1 MTMMRSANKTREQL
15 IGELTQMRQQVIE
28 LKTLEKELQ
37 HLEWTLKE
45 LQCLS
50 GIADIAESP
59 GIALD
64 EIYQE
69 VATLVTKSYQY
80 PEITCSRI
88 TVDGKEFSTDNYKET
103 EWRQSADIEAN
114 DATIGKVEVNYLEER
129 PVIDE
134 GPFLKTERLL
144 IDTVAERLGH
154 ISARKRAECSLTE
167 RVKELQCLSG
177 IADIADIA
185 ESPGITLDE
194 ICQEVATL
202 VTKSYQYPEITCS
215 RITIDGK
222 EFSTDNYKETEWRQ
236 SADIEANDATI
247 GKVEVNYL
255 EERPVI
261 DEGPFLKTERLLI
274 DTVAER
280 LGQITARKRAETER
294 RRLEQKAHIMSRL
307 AFVGEIASGIA
318 HKINDPL
325 TGVISFTSLLM
336 QKDIPEDI
344 KGDVEIINE
353 GSQQIVN
360 VVNRLL
366 TFASQCKPERAYVD
380 INHIIVSTLDLRDYE
395 MKTSNI
401 HVITRLDPDLP
412 RTIADGAQL
421 QQVFLNIIMNAET
434 EMKLAHGEGNL
445 FIKTE
450 TIDNTIRI
458 SFKDDGPGIAK
469 EDLERIFDPLFATRE
484 ASQGIRLGL
493 SICHGIITEHG
504 GRIYAESVSGKGA
517 TFIVELP
524 VVTEPEELK
533 PAEPVADETEV
544 ELPVVTEPEESK
556 PAEPVADETESV
568 EKAQIL
574 VVGNELPILQFVS
587 RVLTEEG
594 HEVETVDNAQYALE
608 RLKSKKY
615 SLVLLDTQPGAS
627 GIELIELYESIQK
640 IAPPLAR
647 RVAFITNE
655 VIKANT
661 KDFLNETKAPHIDRP
676 AVQDITRP
684 LAAKQLKTE
693 IDRILA
699 QGA

>member
-88 TVDGKEFSTDNYKET
+88 TIDGKEFSTDNYKET

-154 ISARKRAECSLTE
+154 IS
-167 RVKELQCLSG
+167 
-177 IADIADIA
+177 
-185 ESPGITLDE
+185 
-194 ICQEVATL
+194 
-202 VTKSYQYPEITCS
+202 
-215 RITIDGK
+215 
-222 EFSTDNYKETEWRQ
+222 
-236 SADIEANDATI
+236 
-247 GKVEVNYL
+247 
-255 EERPVI
+255 
-261 DEGPFLKTERLLI
+261 
-274 DTVAER
+274 
-280 LGQITARKRAETER
+280 ARKRAETER

-517 TFIVELP
+517 TFIVEFP

-533 PAEPVADETEV
+533 PAEPVADETE
-544 ELPVVTEPEESK
+544 
-556 PAEPVADETESV
+556 SV
-568 EKAQIL
+568 DKAQIL

>member
-1 MTMMRSANKTREQL
+1 
-15 IGELTQMRQQVIE
+15 MRQQVIE

-45 LQCLS
+45 LQCLA

-88 TVDGKEFSTDNYKET
+88 TV
-103 EWRQSADIEAN
+103 
-114 DATIGKVEVNYLEER
+114 
-129 PVIDE
+129 
-134 GPFLKTERLL
+134 
-144 IDTVAERLGH
+144 
-154 ISARKRAECSLTE
+154 
-167 RVKELQCLSG
+167 
-177 IADIADIA
+177 
-185 ESPGITLDE
+185 
-194 ICQEVATL
+194 
-202 VTKSYQYPEITCS
+202 
-215 RITIDGK
+215 DGK

>member
-1 MTMMRSANKTREQL
+1 MTIMRSANKTREQL

-37 HLEWTLKE
+37 HLEWALKE
-45 LQCLS
+45 LQCLA

-59 GIALD
+59 GITSD

-69 VATLVTKSYQY
+69 VANLV
-80 PEITCSRI
+80 P
-88 TVDGKEFSTDNYKET
+88 
-103 EWRQSADIEAN
+103 
-114 DATIGKVEVNYLEER
+114 
-129 PVIDE
+129 
-134 GPFLKTERLL
+134 
-144 IDTVAERLGH
+144 
-154 ISARKRAECSLTE
+154 
-167 RVKELQCLSG
+167 
-177 IADIADIA
+177 
-185 ESPGITLDE
+185 
-194 ICQEVATL
+194 
-202 VTKSYQYPEITCS
+202 KSYQYPEITCS

-236 SADIEANDATI
+236 SADIKANKATI
-247 GKVEVNYL
+247 GEVEVNYL
-255 EERPVI
+255 EEKPVI
-261 DEGPFLKTERLLI
+261 DEGPFLKTERLLIDAVAERLGQITARKRAECSLNQQVKDLQCLAGIADIAESPGITLDEIYQEVANLVPKSYQYPEITCSRITMDGKEFSTDNHQKTKWKQSADIEVNKATIGKVEVNYLEEKPVLDEGPFLKTERFLI

-294 RRLEQKAHIMSRL
+294 RRLEQKAHIMSHL
-307 AFVGEIASGIA
+307 TFVGEIASGIA

-344 KGDVEIINE
+344 KGDVEIVNE
-353 GSQQIVN
+353 GSQQVVN
-360 VVNRLL
+360 TVNRLL
-366 TFASQCKPERAYVD
+366 AFASQCEPERAYVD
-380 INHIIVSTLDLRDYE
+380 INHIIVTTLDWRDYE
-395 MKTSNI
+395 MKTNNI
-401 HVITRLDPDLP
+401 HVITRLDPNLP

-450 TIDNTIRI
+450 TIDDTIRI

-469 EDLERIFDPLFATRE
+469 EDLERIFDPLLATRE
-484 ASQGIRLGL
+484 VSQGIRLGL
-493 SICHGIITEHG
+493 SICHGIIAEHG
-504 GRIYAESVSGKGA
+504 GRLYAESVSGKGA

-533 PAEPVADETEV
+533 PAEPVADETEM
-544 ELPVVTEPEESK
+544 ELPIVTEPEESK

-568 EKAQIL
+568 DKAQIL
-574 VVGNELPILQFVS
+574 VVGSELPILQFVS

-608 RLKSKKY
+608 RLKSKEC

-627 GIELIELYESIQK
+627 GIELSELYESIQK

-647 RVAFITNE
+647 RVAFITSE
-655 VIKANT
+655 VTKANI

-684 LAAKQLKTE
+684 LVARQLKAE

-699 QGA
+699 APGT

>member
-1 MTMMRSANKTREQL
+1 MTTMRSANKTREQL

-45 LQCLS
+45 LQCLA
-50 GIADIAESP
+50 G
-59 GIALD
+59 
-64 EIYQE
+64 
-69 VATLVTKSYQY
+69 
-80 PEITCSRI
+80 
-88 TVDGKEFSTDNYKET
+88 
-103 EWRQSADIEAN
+103 
-114 DATIGKVEVNYLEER
+114 
-129 PVIDE
+129 
-134 GPFLKTERLL
+134 
-144 IDTVAERLGH
+144 
-154 ISARKRAECSLTE
+154 
-167 RVKELQCLSG
+167 
-177 IADIADIA
+177 IADIA

-194 ICQEVATL
+194 IYQEVANL
-202 VTKSYQYPEITCS
+202 VPKSYQYPEITCS

-222 EFSTDNYKETEWRQ
+222 EFSTDNYKKTKWKQ
-236 SADIEANDATI
+236 SADIEANNATI
-247 GKVEVNYL
+247 GTVEVNYL
-255 EERPVI
+255 EEKPVL
-261 DEGPFLKTERLLI
+261 DEGPFLKTERFLI
-274 DTVAER
+274 DAVAER
-280 LGQITARKRAETER
+280 LGQITPRKRAETER

-307 AFVGEIASGIA
+307 TFVGEIASGIA

-336 QKDIPEDI
+336 QRDIPEDI
-344 KGDVEIINE
+344 KGEVEIINE

-360 VVNRLL
+360 TVNRLL
-366 TFASQCKPERAYVD
+366 TFASQCEPELAYVD

-421 QQVFLNIIMNAET
+421 QDVFLNIIMNAET
-434 EMKLAHGEGNL
+434 EMKSAHGEGNL

-458 SFKDDGPGIAK
+458 SFKDDGPGIDK
-469 EDLERIFDPLFATRE
+469 EDLEKIFDPLFATRDV
-484 ASQGIRLGL
+484 SQGIRLGL
-493 SICHGIITEHG
+493 SICHGIIAEHG
-504 GRIYAESVSGKGA
+504 GGIYAESVSGKGA

-533 PAEPVADETEV
+533 PAEPVADETE
-544 ELPVVTEPEESK
+544 
-556 PAEPVADETESV
+556 SV
-568 EKAQIL
+568 ERAQIL

-627 GIELIELYESIQK
+627 GIELSELYESIQK
-640 IAPPLAR
+640 IAPPLAK
-647 RVAFITNE
+647 RVAFITSE
-655 VIKANT
+655 VTKANI
-661 KDFLNETKAPHIDRP
+661 KDFLNETKAHYIDRP

-684 LAAKQLKTE
+684 LAARQLKTE

-699 QGA
+699 QGT